1 MSWVSSFALDDL
13 PGCTLDGWGR
23 NEANDYICRWLH
35 VPRGCAVFHVPLR
48 NQHLIRSTLPTSHG
62 FQPKPVPPF
71 GSHTNPLPPSNKEKS
86 DFEISFEF
94 IGTVDTS
101 PYLCIPAA
109 IAWRESIGGEDA
121 IITYCQTLAL
131 EGGKRM
137 AEILGTEILDNKTG
151 TLTKCPMV
159 NVALPLDPKM
169 MFELGKS
176 KGLDETEVG
185 TAIKNWSKRLFLDEY
200 NTFMFTMF
208 YGGKWWVRMSGQVY
222 LEMADFE
229 WAAEVV
235 KKVCKTAEKGEW
247 AVKAKARL

>member
-1 MSWVSSFALDDL
+1 M
-13 PGCTLDGWGR
+13 DGWGR

-222 LEMADFE
+222 LEMEDFE